1 MRPTGI
7 TADRTQA
14 TLTVTWD
21 AAAPTVVPF
30 RVLSDMCPCELC
42 ETERTNTDPLKVLR
56 PHSYELE
63 AINAVGS
70 YAVNIVWKGGCSYG
84 IYSWDFLFALGR
96 RYPAIPTEPAP

>member
-21 AAAPTVVPF
+21 TAAPSVLSF
-30 RVLSDMCPCELC
+30 KVLSDMCPCELC
-42 ETERTNTDPLKVLR
+42 ETERTNTDPLKILR
-56 PHSYELE
+56 PRSSELE

-70 YAVNIVWKGGCSYG
+70 YAVNIVWKGGCHYG
-84 IYSWDFLFALGR
+84 IYSWEYLSQLGR
-96 RYPAIPTEPAP
+96 RFPAKGEP